1 MNPHFSRITIYS
13 DYPWDKKIDA
23 LFRLSLGYQNNI
35 LFFYKKK
42 SVNLYSQASRALFRV
57 AIALMFL
64 SLHAGGHWS

>member
-1 MNPHFSRITIYS
+1 MSPHSARITVYS
-13 DYPWDKKIDA
+13 DYPWDKVSDT

-57 AIALMFL
+57 AKALMYS
-64 SLHAGGHWS
+64 SLHKGGHWS